1 MLESLRNASKGW
13 LAVILIL
20 MLVGSFGMWGVE
32 DMLNLSE
39 QPKIARVGDED
50 ITPERFQ
57 QEFAR
62 FLSQMSKATNSE
74 MTSQQAKSLGLD
86 RVALDRF
93 TKKLSL
99 LKLAKGMGMTIS
111 PSQIVEALKPIP
123 GMVDKQG
130 KLTPGAIA
138 QIARANDI
146 SEAQFI
152 ELITGDLLRE
162 QLLRSVASGVGLPRG
177 LESALNHYRLE
188 RRVAEYVV
196 IDPSRAGQIPDPN
209 DTALKKYYDD
219 NAALRYSIP
228 ETRDV
233 AFILVKPDDVA
244 ANITIPEADIV
255 KIYNANKKRYEVPE
269 KRVLEQ
275 IRFKTEEKARA
286 ARAKLDAGEKFEA
299 VAKAEGFSAEDI
311 KYGEVSKGDLS
322 VPAVAF
328 ELPIMQASPAAKTS
342 FGNWVIVRV
351 VSITPGST
359 KTLAEAHEEIR
370 KAMADNKAKDEVF
383 ELTNQIEDTLGAGA
397 TLEEAAKKLKLQF
410 HKVTITSNG
419 TDADGKAVDGLP
431 GGEFLQQ
438 VFTADTGTDPEL
450 LQTPEGVYY
459 EFRIDKVTKS
469 AKKPLESIKEIVLGD
484 WRKEEMSKKLQSMAD
499 NVLKRAKG
507 GENFASVS
515 SSLGLSL
522 VTSDPIPRYGKTTIF
537 GEATVSAAS
546 DAKKGQFFSGPV
558 AFGEGVVVGRVVD
571 ILFQPEPADSP
582 ARSAYLQRL
591 GQSFVSDFV
600 EQFENGARAK
610 VGSKVDEARFQSFHN
625 NE

>member
-1 MLESLRNASKGW
+1 MLETLRNASKGW
-13 LAVILIL
+13 LAVVLIL

-39 QPKIARVGDED
+39 QPKIARVGDD
-50 ITPERFQ
+50 NISPERFQ

-74 MTSQQAKSLGLD
+74 MTSQQAKALGLD

-93 TKKLSL
+93 TKKLAL
-99 LKLAKGMGMTIS
+99 LKLAKDMGMTIS
-111 PSQIVEALKPIP
+111 PSQIVDALRPIQ

-130 KLTPGAIA
+130 KLVPGAIS

-146 SEAQFI
+146 SESQFI

-177 LESALNHYRLE
+177 LESALNHFRLE

-196 IDPSRAGQIPDPN
+196 IDPSRAGQMPDPN
-209 DTALKKYYDD
+209 STALKKYYDD

-228 ETRDV
+228 ETREV
-233 AFILVKPDDVA
+233 AFLMVKPEDVA
-244 ANITIPEADIV
+244 ANISVPEADIV
-255 KIYNANKKRYEVPE
+255 KIYAANKKRYDVPE

-311 KYGEVSKGDLS
+311 KYGEVSKGDQS

-328 ELPIMQASPAAKTS
+328 ELPIAQASAAVKNS
-342 FGNWVIVRV
+342 FGNWVIVRT
-351 VSITPGST
+351 VSTTPGTT
-359 KTLAEAHEEIR
+359 KTLADVHEEIR
-370 KAMADNKAKDEVF
+370 KAIADNKAKDQVF

-397 TLEEAAKKLKLQF
+397 TLEEASKKLGLQLHKL
-410 HKVTITSNG
+410 TLTSAG
-419 TDADGKAVDGLP
+419 VDPDGKALDGLP
-431 GGEFLQQ
+431 GGDFVQQ
-438 VFTADTGTDPEL
+438 VFAADSGADPEL

-459 EFRIDKVTKS
+459 EFRIDKVNKS
-469 AKKPLESIKEIVLGD
+469 AKKPLDTITDQVLSD
-484 WRKEEMSKKLQSMAD
+484 WRKEETAKKLQTMAD
-499 NVLKRAKG
+499 NVLKRAKS
-507 GENFASVS
+507 GENFTSVA

-522 VTSDPIPRYGKTTIF
+522 VTSDPIPRYGKTVTF
-537 GEATVSAAS
+537 GEAAVSAAS
-546 DAKKGQFFSGPV
+546 DAKKGEFFAGPV

-571 ILFQPEPADSP
+571 IVFQPEPADSP

-600 EQFENGARAK
+600 EQFENGARTK
-610 VGSKVDEARFQSFHN
+610 VGTKVDEARFQSFHN